1 MYLEEVQCHMHP
13 HTDIYFV
20 RDVKNTR
27 IKYTLEAK
35 LILETHLLNQLKLH
49 MLIFQKLLLAISYM
63 HIRYVCISLLN
74 YDILRYG

>member
-35 LILETHLLNQLKLH
+35 LIFRNTSFELTKAANAHLPKTIVDYILCAYDKL
-49 MLIFQKLLLAISYM
+49 M
-63 HIRYVCISLLN
+63 
-74 YDILRYG
+74 